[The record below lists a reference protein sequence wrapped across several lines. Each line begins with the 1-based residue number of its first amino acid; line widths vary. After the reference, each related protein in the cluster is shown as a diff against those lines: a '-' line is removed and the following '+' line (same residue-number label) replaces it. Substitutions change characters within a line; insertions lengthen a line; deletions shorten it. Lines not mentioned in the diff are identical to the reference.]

1 MAPESQSR
9 PAVEHRLNVI
19 GRNVK
24 ALRRRKGLSQ
34 KALAELVGR
43 SEEWLRQIE
52 SGERPVRKLDS
63 ILMLADALGV
73 RDLGELTG
81 QLLSVSREDRPKHKA
96 EAQIRQAFTKN
107 VITWDLEPD
116 PRISAASLNER
127 IIDAWS
133 AWHNSRR
140 QYTALGILL
149 PDIVDDA
156 VRLQRTCAATDR
168 RDAWLVLSQAYH
180 LVQRFMYCV
189 GDAELA
195 AQAADRALVSA
206 REGDSARLVGMSAW
220 TSCMTSLLADEPERA
235 VDIALS
241 ALNELQ
247 PHLNQDYCEDLSV
260 LGGLQLFASFG
271 LARLRSRADAWF
283 FWDKAEA
290 SALLLPGQYNDQGTM
305 FGRLNVRLYAVAVDV
320 ETGNARHA
328 VDRAMGIDVAS
339 IPSSNRRAT
348 HYIDLARGYLARNDR
363 TSAIG
368 ALLASEAESFETGKF
383 HPGARATVS
392 DLLTSERGKPDPALH
407 SLAHRWA
414 VSP

>member
-1 MAPESQSR
+1 MAPEPQNR
-9 PAVEHRLNVI
+9 PDLEQRLHRI
-19 GRNVK
+19 GRQIK

-63 ILMLADALGV
+63 ILILADALGV
-73 RDLGELTG
+73 RDLAELTG
-81 QLLSVSREDRPKHKA
+81 QLFSSSRDGRPKHQA
-96 EAQIRQAFTKN
+96 EVQIRQAFTTN
-107 VITWDLEPD
+107 IITWDLKPD
-116 PRISAASLNER
+116 PRISAASLDDRNR
-127 IIDAWS
+127 DAWS
-133 AWHNSRR
+133 AWHSSRR

-149 PDIVDDA
+149 PDIVNDA
-156 VRLQRTCAATDR
+156 VRFQRTCAATER

-206 REGDSARLVGMSAW
+206 REGESPRLVGMSAW
-220 TSCMTSLLADEPERA
+220 TACMTSLLADEPERA
-235 VDIALS
+235 VDIAVS
-241 ALNELQ
+241 ASNELR
-247 PHLNQDYCEDLSV
+247 PHLNQDHCEDLSV

-283 FWDKAEA
+283 FWDKAEE
-290 SALLLPGQYNDQGTM
+290 SALLLPRQYNDQGTM
-305 FGRLNVRLYAVAVDV
+305 FGQLNVRLYAVAVDV

-328 VDRAMGIDVAS
+328 VDRATGIDVAS

-348 HYIDLARGYLARNDR
+348 HYIDLARGHLARNDR
-363 TSAIG
+363 CSAIG

-392 DLLTSERGKPDPALH
+392 DLLNSERGQPDPALH
-407 SLAHRWA
+407 SLAGRWA